1 MSNKVVAMAAGSAG
15 AKFEMTLIERRE
27 PRPHDVVI
35 DIAFAGICHSDI
47 HQVREEWGPAIFPMV
62 PGHEIA
68 GTVSAVGESVS
79 RFRTGDRVGVGC
91 FVGSCRECANCRAG
105 EEQYCLKGAVWTYN
119 ARDYDGV
126 ETYGGYSAQIVVDEN
141 YVLRIPDKLGLD
153 VAAPLL
159 CAGITLYS
167 PLVHWGAGPGRRVAI
182 LGMGGLGHMGVK
194 IGSALGA
201 ELTVLGHSL
210 SKREDGLRF
219 GASDYRATSDPSTFS
234 DLAGTF
240 DLLVNTLSV
249 NVDVDAYLELL
260 TRNGAMVVVGLP
272 GEPYKL
278 EVGSLTSM
286 RRSLAGSSIGG
297 VRETQEMLDFCA
309 ERGIAPEIETIS
321 AGNVDA
327 AYDRVVRSDV
337 RYRFVID
344 MATLSP
350 AGP

>member
-1 MSNKVVAMAAGSAG
+1 
-15 AKFEMTLIERRE
+15 
-27 PRPHDVVI
+27 
-35 DIAFAGICHSDI
+35 
-47 HQVREEWGPAIFPMV
+47 
-62 PGHEIA
+62 
-68 GTVSAVGESVS
+68 
-79 RFRTGDRVGVGC
+79 
-91 FVGSCRECANCRAG
+91 
-105 EEQYCLKGAVWTYN
+105 
-119 ARDYDGV
+119 
-126 ETYGGYSAQIVVDEN
+126 
-141 YVLRIPDKLGLD
+141 
-153 VAAPLL
+153 
-159 CAGITLYS
+159 
-167 PLVHWGAGPGRRVAI
+167 
-182 LGMGGLGHMGVK
+182 MGVK

-260 TRNGAMVVVGLP
+260 TRYGAMVVVGLP

-278 EVGSLTSM
+278 AVGSLTSM